1 MDITVF
7 EEIYS
12 LATEEIRDVQVSL
25 REFKKMDYDQQLVDA
40 GIELQEATSEYTT
53 ASAAEAEVKKS
64 IAKLSGEIL
73 NKSKNLRQTISP
85 VDVDQLMKESGSL
98 VKALTDNHTLLENL
112 DPQTETNKQT
122 YLEVA
127 NEIAHIDLDLV
138 NSKATEYYDSIS
150 TKDSTDVK
158 LRILLASAKQKKTL
172 VQELEN
178 HSYDP
183 DCSYC
188 VDNPFVK
195 QAQQAKVDLAS
206 DKIDADEYSKKIAKL
221 QTTIEDLLPHIENK
235 SRYDTLKVRLGD
247 IKNNQLGIKVDRT
260 NIGSK
265 INNLEST
272 MAINANKISEYRAN
286 KRDLKHNEIIANEIS
301 IIESDLAIATENL
314 DDLQSSI
321 KQKHTQ
327 RALARTIC

>member
-1 MDITVF
+1 
-7 EEIYS
+7 
-12 LATEEIRDVQVSL
+12 
-25 REFKKMDYDQQLVDA
+25 
-40 GIELQEATSEYTT
+40 
-53 ASAAEAEVKKS
+53 
-64 IAKLSGEIL
+64 
-73 NKSKNLRQTISP
+73 
-85 VDVDQLMKESGSL
+85 MKESGSL

-138 NSKATEYYDSIS
+138 NSKATEYYDTIS
-150 TKDSTDVK
+150 AKDSTTVK
-158 LRILLASAKQKKTL
+158 LRILLASAKQKKAL

-221 QTTIEDLLPHIENK
+221 QTTIEDLLPYIENK

-272 MAINANKISEYRAN
+272 MAINANKISEYHAN
-286 KRDLKHNEIIANEIS
+286 KRGTS
-301 IIESDLAIATENL
+301 INGASA
-314 DDLQSSI
+314 
-321 KQKHTQ
+321 
-327 RALARTIC
+327 